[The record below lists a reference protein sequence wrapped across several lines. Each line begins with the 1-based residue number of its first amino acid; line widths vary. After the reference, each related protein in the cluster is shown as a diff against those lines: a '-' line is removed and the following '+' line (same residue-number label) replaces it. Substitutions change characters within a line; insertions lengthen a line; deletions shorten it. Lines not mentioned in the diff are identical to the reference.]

1 MDKFFNRLSEA
12 ATPATVGFI
21 FSVNVRKRLEKV
33 NKNDK
38 IYTRGPPPILCRG
51 LVGKNS
57 LKIQL

>member
-33 NKNDK
+33 NKNVK

-51 LVGKNS
+51 LVGKT
-57 LKIQL
+57 L